1 MTPHEAMWS
10 EKPDLSLLRVW
21 GSPAYVH
28 IPKHKVVKL
37 NDDVATRR
45 RKLDSKVRPAVF
57 VGYADNF
64 KAWRFYD
71 PIANKYFVSRM
82 ATFNE
87 RHGDSTPTLVLLKQP
102 QPPELELSTLGEQL
116 STPAL
121 LNDTQIEGRKD
132 TTPITVPPTEAT
144 PEPPGAKNAPAP
156 ETRDTPPTTRW
167 MPTPRD
173 GMTIRQLARYFNVDY
188 PAYHSWMSSFSPF
201 GTDNEGKPEAMKLTA
216 AIVIACVG
224 RCCCW

>member
-1 MTPHEAMWS
+1 MVSSGGCEQPPNARFALRSHRVLCAQPRHQHQKLRRLAAGLLATPHEAMWS

-71 PIANKYFVSRM
+71 PITNKYFVSRM

-116 STPAL
+116 SARKG
-121 LNDTQIEGRKD
+121 EGSRLVLTD
-132 TTPITVPPTEAT
+132 
-144 PEPPGAKNAPAP
+144 
-156 ETRDTPPTTRW
+156 
-167 MPTPRD
+167 
-173 GMTIRQLARYFNVDY
+173 RY
-188 PAYHSWMSSFSPF
+188 
-201 GTDNEGKPEAMKLTA
+201 
-216 AIVIACVG
+216 
-224 RCCCW
+224 